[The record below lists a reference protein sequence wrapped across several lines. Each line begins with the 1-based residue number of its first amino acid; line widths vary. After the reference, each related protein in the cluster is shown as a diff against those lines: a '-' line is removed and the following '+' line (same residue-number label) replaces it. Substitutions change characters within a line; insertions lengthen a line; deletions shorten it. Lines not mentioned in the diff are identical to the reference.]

1 MNVDM
6 RYHDMR
12 YDDFF
17 FGSGFRQ
24 MVPEFGDIVPNC
36 FWMVG
41 VGFANSSLPFRKRYP
56 DITDTHL
63 NKRAGASHSI

>member
-41 VGFANSSLPFRKRYP
+41 VGFAHSSYLLGNGIR
-56 DITDTHL
+56 I
-63 NKRAGASHSI
+63 